1 MDLPLHIAIR
11 RDLACAALRGGAIL
25 PSGSAVDQLDML
37 ARWVLAV
44 AMDAPAA
51 PVENVREKQRA
62 DKGPPRPI
70 QPGTKTEEARA
81 YFQGLLDRGE
91 PLQGNPVVAR
101 ALGFCD
107 PDTDAAGRR
116 ASKLLSRIARA
127 EGWTIRHR
135 GCSASGTFG
144 RQIVD
149 AQGRETPWC
158 DQVVAS
164 LPSAA
169 DAAPK
174 TMPDDSEGPAGELG
188 SAPSAAR
195 IPEDDHVTEQADTG
209 HAPDAAGAPLGVA
222 PALSVPDQGGVWP
235 GGVVRDGT
243 RHLDHCATMA
253 VEIVEAGAVLP
264 SLNGCLAWLKAR
276 YNGSWSACGDVAS
289 ISGCFTTLKRIGFC
303 TIVAP
308 PEYPVQKGQPRV
320 RQVTLWD
327 GRTSALPPL
336 PEPKPPARP
345 VTENM
350 AASNARRA
358 EEAAIV
364 DPAGARRKDKLAA
377 ILLRCVEEQV
387 SVPDNADIGMALD
400 THPNHTPD
408 ILKVLQQDGWGRI
421 EYDGK
426 GYSMRRRFVMADGR
440 ATPWSVPRQRAQAK
454 TQPAPKPAAP
464 APRAVVAKPAPVPA
478 VPQLEVEPRPASIV
492 GGLPRPN
499 INTGILE
506 RRPAPAAKTP
516 AARDVSPDLRAE
528 IERRVAAGEITRA
541 AKPGY
546 AAPTD
551 STAPGVPVYSSAGTG
566 RRPSY

>member
-1 MDLPLHIAIR
+1 MEIPLHIAIR

-25 PSGSAVDQLDML
+25 SAGSAVDQLDML

-44 AMDAPAA
+44 AMDAP
-51 PVENVREKQRA
+51 VGNVRELARI
-62 DKGPPRPI
+62 DKGVGRPI
-70 QPGTKTEEARA
+70 QPGTKAEQARA
-81 YFQGLLDRGE
+81 YFQGLIDRGE

-101 ALGFCD
+101 ALGYAN
-107 PDTDAAGRR
+107 PDSAQAGRR
-116 ASKLLSRIARA
+116 ASQMLSRIARVQ
-127 EGWTIRHR
+127 GWIIRHR
-135 GCSASGTFG
+135 GCSASGNFG

-149 AQGRETPWC
+149 ALGRETPWSE
-158 DQVVAS
+158 QVPAP

-174 TMPDDSEGPAGELG
+174 TMSDDSEGPAGELG
-188 SAPSAAR
+188 IAPSAAR

-209 HAPDAAGAPLGVA
+209 HAPEAAGAPLGVA
-222 PALSVPDQGGVWP
+222 PAQGGGWP
-235 GGVVRDGT
+235 GGVVRDGS
-243 RHLDHCATMA
+243 RHLDHCATLA
-253 VEIVEAGAVLP
+253 VEIVEAGEVLP

-303 TIVAP
+303 TIVAR
-308 PEYPVQKGQPRV
+308 PEYPIQQGQPRV

-327 GRTSALPPL
+327 GRASALPPL

-364 DPAGARRKDKLAA
+364 DPDGTRRKDKLAA
-377 ILLRCVEEQV
+377 ILLRCVQEQTP
-387 SVPDNADIGMALD
+387 VPDNSDIGVALG

-426 GYSMRRRFVMADGR
+426 GYGMRRRFVMADGR
-440 ATPWSVPRQRAQAK
+440 ATPWSVPRQRAQSK
-454 TQPAPKPAAP
+454 TPPAPKPAAP
-464 APRAVVAKPAPVPA
+464 APRAAAAKPSPAPPVPK
-478 VPQLEVEPRPASIV
+478 LEAEYRPASIV
-492 GGLPRPN
+492 GGLARPN
-499 INTGILE
+499 INTGIFE
-506 RRPAPAAKTP
+506 RRPAPAAKAP
-516 AARDVSPDLRAE
+516 SSRDVSPELRAE
-528 IERRVAAGEITRA
+528 IERRVAEGRVTRA
-541 AKPGY
+541 EKPVY

-551 STAPGVPVYSSAGTG
+551 STSAGVPVYSSAGG
-566 RRPSY
+566 RGRPSY

>member
-1 MDLPLHIAIR
+1 MDIPLHIAIR
-11 RDLACAALRGGAIL
+11 RDLACAALRSGAIL
-25 PSGSAVDQLDML
+25 PSGSAVEQLDML

-51 PVENVREKQRA
+51 APVENVRERRRA
-62 DKGPPRPI
+62 HKGPPRPI

-101 ALGFCD
+101 ALGFSD

-116 ASKLLSRIARA
+116 ASKLLSRIASV
-127 EGWTIRHR
+127 EGWTLRHR

-158 DQVVAS
+158 DQVIAP
-164 LPSAA
+164 LPSAGEVPA
-169 DAAPK
+169 SAIQ
-174 TMPDDSEGPAGELG
+174 TRNDDGGLVEAGLN
-188 SAPSAAR
+188 SAPAR
-195 IPEDDHVTEQADTG
+195 MPEDNHVTQQADTG
-209 HAPDAAGAPLGVA
+209 HAPDVAGAPIGVA
-222 PALSVPDQGGVWP
+222 PAQGGVWP
-235 GGVVRDGT
+235 GGVVRDGP
-243 RHLDHCATMA
+243 RHLDHCATLA
-253 VEIVEAGAVLP
+253 VEIVEAGEVMPGLH
-264 SLNGCLAWLKAR
+264 GCLAWLKAR

-289 ISGCFTTLKRIGFC
+289 ISGCFTMLKRLGFC
-303 TIVAP
+303 TITP
-308 PEYPVQKGQPRV
+308 RPEYPILRGQPPV

-364 DPAGARRKDKLAA
+364 DPAGTRRKDKLAA
-377 ILLRCVEEQV
+377 ILLRCVEEQTP
-387 SVPDNADIGMALD
+387 VPSNVEIGQALNM
-400 THPNHTPD
+400 HPCNTPD
-408 ILKVLQQDGWGRI
+408 VLKVLREDGWGRM
-421 EYDGK
+421 EHVGK
-426 GYSMRRRFVMADGR
+426 VGNMRRQFIMADGR
-440 ATPWSVPRQRAQAK
+440 STPWSQGPIRKGKEV
-454 TQPAPKPAAP
+454 PAPKAAAP
-464 APRAVVAKPAPVPA
+464 KVAPVVAAKPAPIPA
-478 VPQLEVEPRPASIV
+478 APKAITRTEPPAIAK
-492 GGLPRPN
+492 GAINPRPN
-499 INTGILE
+499 MNTGIYE
-506 RRPAPAAKTP
+506 RRPSPAAKTP
-516 AARDVSPDLRAE
+516 TARDVSPELRAE
-528 IERRVAAGEITRA
+528 IERRVAAGQITRA
-541 AKPGY
+541 DKPGY

-551 STAPGVPVYSSAGTG
+551 STAAGIPVYSSAGTG